1 MALATMVSRTDRLFL
16 ALVPDTSTAAQI
28 HRLARIL
35 KLAHGFGGKLTA
47 QDRLHVSL
55 FFLGG
60 LSEGVIRAV
69 CGAVAEVAVQSFE
82 VTFDRTVSFRGKPG
96 SRPFV
101 LVADDGPTPLKS
113 FRRSLAQAMARGG
126 LGLLARTNFTPHVTL
141 LYDPRSA
148 EEEHPIE
155 PISWTAREFVL
166 IHSLNGHVPLVR
178 WPLRT

>member
-1 MALATMVSRTDRLFL
+1 VALATMVSRTDRLFL
-16 ALVPDTSTAAQI
+16 ALVPDTAAAAQI
-28 HRLARIL
+28 NRLASIL
-35 KLAHGFGGKLTA
+35 KRAHGFGGKLIA

-69 CGAVAEVAVQSFE
+69 CDAVAGVAAQSFE
-82 VTFDRTVSFRGKPG
+82 VTFDRTLSFRGKPG

-101 LVADDGPTPLKS
+101 LVGDDGATPLKS
-113 FRRSLAQAMARGG
+113 FRRSLAQAMTRRG
-126 LGLLARTNFTPHVTL
+126 LELLARTNFTPHVTL

-148 EEEHPIE
+148 EEYPIE

-166 IHSLNGHVPLVR
+166 IHSLNGHVPLGR
-178 WPLRT
+178 WPLRA